1 MYDLKPGKAGS
12 FPLKLLWV
20 RLKLPPHLMS
30 LARALGINC
39 TKRFLA

>member
-1 MYDLKPGKAGS
+1 
-12 FPLKLLWV
+12 
-20 RLKLPPHLMS
+20 MS